1 MAKINSLIMLQYIDV
16 LLKHGNYTK
25 AAQNLYIS
33 QSYLTQTIKKIES
46 DLGTE
51 IINRQT
57 TPLQLTEAGKIYYE
71 YLASLVDKQET
82 FRKKIQKYT
91 DNNYTVIQIG
101 VLPSLGTYLLPL
113 FLPTFMQ
120 KFPNIKI
127 ELHEYVPKN
136 SEEKTENQTL
146 DFFIGQNAET
156 ISPNLISHKCGKHC
170 YYALIPESSKLYQK
184 NAKNIAYNHEFMK
197 GLLQEKLLLTSHGST
212 IRHQIEYLIQKYKI
226 QPNIILE
233 SSNIFTIVELAKKGV
248 GVTFIPESVSINN
261 KPDDVAYNLIP
272 LPLELIS
279 LSYFIA
285 YSANKTLSVAEKE
298 LIKLFVSSFDKKKQT
313 NNLKVK

>member
-33 QSYLTQTIKKIES
+33 QSYLTQTIKKIENE
-46 DLGTE
+46 LGIE

-71 YLASLVDKQET
+71 YLTSLVDKQDS

-91 DNNYTVIQIG
+91 DTDYTVIQIG

-113 FLPTFMQ
+113 FLPEFMR
-120 KFPNIKI
+120 KYPNIKI
-127 ELHEYVPKN
+127 ELHEYIPKN
-136 SEEKTENQTL
+136 SEEKTENNAL
-146 DFFIGQNAET
+146 DFFIGQNPET
-156 ISPNLISHKCGKHC
+156 ISQNLISHTCGKHC
-170 YYALIPESSKLYQK
+170 YFALIPESSRLYQK
-184 NAKNIAYNHEFMK
+184 DRLIVECNHNFMK
-197 GLLQEKLLLTSHGST
+197 KLLQEKLILTSHGSA
-212 IRHQIEYLIQKYKI
+212 IRQQIEYLIQKYKI
-226 QPNIILE
+226 KPNIILE
-233 SSNIFTIVELAKKGV
+233 SSNIFTLVELAKKGL
-248 GVTFIPESVSINN
+248 GITFIPESVNICKKNN
-261 KPDDVAYNLIP
+261 DEAYNLLP

-285 YSANKTLSVAEKE
+285 YSANKNLSPAEKE
-298 LIKLFVSSFDKKKQT
+298 LINLFISSFNPKRRLT
-313 NNLKVK
+313 S